1 MHILSFTTDLGS
13 KDHYLASLKATAL
26 KLIPDV
32 HIVDVSNHIS
42 AFDMAKAAFVLR
54 NVWRD
59 FPEGTVHI
67 LGVDS
72 QWSKS
77 TPYIFGLLQGHYFI
91 GTDNGAFSLVFDGAE
106 FDEIYA
112 VSLTGDEDM
121 SFPAK
126 SIFVPVAAR
135 IFAGTPLNEIGVRRE
150 SYRKRQALVPVVEHD
165 NIRGTVIYIDTYGN
179 VITNITKKLFDEVV
193 GNKPFNIVARRG
205 DSDLSRISR
214 TYSEVPEGE
223 KVALFTSAGYL
234 ELAINFG
241 VEGSGGGAC
250 DLLGL
255 RENDVVRI
263 EIES

>member
-26 KLIPDV
+26 KLIPHV
-32 HIVDVSNHIS
+32 QIVDVSNHIS
-42 AFDMAKAAFVLR
+42 AFDIAKAAFVLR

-72 QWSKS
+72 QWSKLS
-77 TPYIFGLLQGHYFI
+77 PYIVGYFQGHYFI
-91 GTDNGAFSLVFDGAE
+91 GTDNGAFSLVFDGSE
-106 FDEIYA
+106 LDELVV
-112 VSLTGDEDM
+112 VSLTGDEDL

-126 SIFVPVAAR
+126 SIFVPVAAK
-135 IFAGTPLNEIGVRRE
+135 IFSGTPLHEIGERKD
-150 SYRKRQALVPVVEHD
+150 SYRKRQALAPVVDKD
-165 NIRGTVIYIDTYGN
+165 NIRGMVIYIDTYGN
-179 VITNITKKLFDEVV
+179 VITNITKNIFDEVV
-193 GNKPFNIVARRG
+193 GKKPFNIVARRG

-234 ELAINFG
+234 ELAINRG
-241 VEGSGGGAC
+241 VEGSGGGAS

-263 EIES
+263 EIDS